1 MKPGSM
7 LSNQKK
13 ADIALIMVTIFWGA
27 SYVLADYALTVL
39 HPFKLSAIR
48 FTIAF
53 VITAIAFRKQLKNIS
68 KTTLV
73 YAFIIGA
80 FLAGVYAFTNF
91 GMLYTSLTNV
101 GFIVALPVVFT
112 PLINFFFRKM
122 VPSRKLIFVLILAT
136 IGMALMTLD
145 QKFVPA
151 FGDILCL
158 IAAILYAADIVL
170 TEVAVQKEEVDA
182 LQLGIFILGSVAL
195 LMNIVSLFFGES
207 QKIATPEMWLVIFF
221 LSIFS
226 TAFAFIVQTLAQQ
239 YTTSTHVG
247 LIFTLEPIF
256 AAAAAYFVMGEI
268 LLPRAYMGAILML
281 VAVLWSEM
289 DIGKWLKK
297 KS

>member
-1 MKPGSM
+1 M

-13 ADIALIMVTIFWGA
+13 ADIALILVTIFWGA

-53 VITAIAFRKQLKNIS
+53 VISAIAFRKQMKNIS
-68 KTTLV
+68 KTTLL
-73 YAFIIGA
+73 YAFVIGI

-91 GMLYTSLTNV
+91 GMLHTSLTNV

-112 PLINFFFRKM
+112 PLINYFFRKI
-122 VPSRKLIFVLILAT
+122 VPSRKLIFVLVLAT

-151 FGDILCL
+151 YGDILCL

-170 TEVAVQKEEVDA
+170 TEIAVQKDDVDA

-195 LMNIVSLFFGES
+195 IMNIVSLFFGES
-207 QKIATPEMWLVIFF
+207 QKIATLEMWIVIFF

-226 TAFAFIVQTLAQQ
+226 TAFAFIVQSVAQQ

-281 VAVLWSEM
+281 FAVLWSEM
-289 DIGKWLKK
+289 DITKWLKK
-297 KS
+297 KN

>member
-1 MKPGSM
+1 M

-68 KTTLV
+68 KTTLL

-91 GMLYTSLTNV
+91 GMLHTSLTNV

-207 QKIATPEMWLVIFF
+207 QKIATPEMWFVIFF

-281 VAVLWSEM
+281 LAVLWSEM

>member
-1 MKPGSM
+1 M

-68 KTTLV
+68 KTTLL

-91 GMLYTSLTNV
+91 GMLHTSLTNV

-207 QKIATPEMWLVIFF
+207 QKIATPEMWFVIFF

-297 KS
+297 KN